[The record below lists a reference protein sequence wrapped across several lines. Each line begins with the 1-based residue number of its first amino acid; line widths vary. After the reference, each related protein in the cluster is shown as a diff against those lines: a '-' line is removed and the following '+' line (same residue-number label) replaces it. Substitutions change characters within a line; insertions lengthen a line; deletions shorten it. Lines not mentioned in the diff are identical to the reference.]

1 MSGVSSADGG
11 SFYGAEVRLG
21 DQDMAA
27 GRVSFGG
34 VSISATDA
42 AEFVMMHRTEV
53 LKQVGADRTELA
65 EKHLADIRKARR
77 YINDLTDLKK
87 FTDDDR
93 CFHGRAPVTPEMID
107 FLKNEVGC
115 SPGEYKQRV
124 VFYGSMVNKLPES
137 VREHYKLTGGWAA
150 KAKKWTDDPP
160 DAGVQQADHF
170 GDSGHHNQ
178 YQLHGATVLYKG
190 GIDTIKE
197 EVNNYID
204 QLNDSNNLFMTKFKN
219 VVNTMNEALDGA
231 NSMADKRH
239 DTVKNLVSR
248 W

>member
-1 MSGVSSADGG
+1 MSGVSSTDG
-11 SFYGAEVRLG
+11 SFYGAAVRLG
-21 DQDMAA
+21 EQDMAA

-53 LKQVGADRTELA
+53 LKQVGADRTDLA
-65 EKHLADIRKARR
+65 EKHLADIRKARQ

-87 FTDDDR
+87 FGDGDTYK
-93 CFHGRAPVTPEMID
+93 GRVPVTHAMLY

-115 SPGEYKQRV
+115 STSESTDRV
-124 VFYGSMVNKLPES
+124 VFYGSMVPRLPES
-137 VREHYKLTGGWAA
+137 VRQFYGLNLEPSGEFKPHYGGAFNLQ
-150 KAKKWTDDPP
+150 DDE
-160 DAGVQQADHF
+160 DKGT
-170 GDSGHHNQ
+170 HNRFQ
-178 YQLHGATVLYKG
+178 IHGATCLNKG
-190 GIDTIKE
+190 DLDTLKE

-231 NSMADKRH
+231 NSMADKSH

>member
-1 MSGVSSADGG
+1 MSEIPSADR
-11 SFYGAEVRLG
+11 SSYYGADVRVG
-21 DQDMAA
+21 EQDMAS

-77 YINDLTDLKK
+77 YINDLTDMKK
-87 FTDDDR
+87 FGEDR
-93 CFHGRAPVTPEMID
+93 GYRDRVPVTPEIID
-107 FLKNEVGC
+107 FLKNVVGC
-115 SPGEYKQRV
+115 NPGESEQRV
-124 VFYGSMVNKLPES
+124 LFYGSAVSKLPES
-137 VREHYKLTGGWAA
+137 IRKHYGLYFDRFGNFKPQFGG
-150 KAKKWTDDPP
+150 KYDLDYL
-160 DAGVQQADHF
+160 
-170 GDSGHHNQ
+170 GDSKHNR
-178 YQLHGATVLYKG
+178 YEMHGVTVLDKDD
-190 GIDTIKE
+190 IDSLKE

-219 VVNTMNEALDGA
+219 VVNTMNESLDGA
-231 NSMADKRH
+231 NSMADKKH

>member
-1 MSGVSSADGG
+1 MSEIPSADR
-11 SFYGAEVRLG
+11 SSYYGADVRVG
-21 DQDMAA
+21 EQDMAS

-77 YINDLTDLKK
+77 YINDLTDMKK
-87 FTDDDR
+87 FGDDR
-93 CFHGRAPVTPEMID
+93 GYRDRVPATPEMID

-115 SPGEYKQRV
+115 SPGESNNRV
-124 VFYGSMVNKLPES
+124 LFYGSAVSKLPES
-137 VREHYKLTGGWAA
+137 VRKHYGLYFDRFGHFKPQFAGKYSLEYLG
-150 KAKKWTDDPP
+150 DPKHNRYEMH
-160 DAGVQQADHF
+160 GV
-170 GDSGHHNQ
+170 
-178 YQLHGATVLYKG
+178 TVLDKDR
-190 GIDTIKE
+190 IDSLKE

-231 NSMADKRH
+231 NSMADKSH

>member
-1 MSGVSSADGG
+1 MSEVSSAGGG
-11 SFYGAEVRLG
+11 SFYGAEVRL
-21 DQDMAA
+21 DEQDMAA

-53 LKQVGADRTELA
+53 LKEVGADRTELA

-87 FTDDDR
+87 FAEDDSY
-93 CFHGRAPVTPEMID
+93 HGRAPVTPEMID

-115 SPGEYKQRV
+115 SPGEYTQRV
-124 VFYGSMVNKLPES
+124 VFYGSMVKKLPES
-137 VREHYKLTGGWAA
+137 VRQHYGLTLDRFGKFNPQYSGG
-150 KAKKWTDDPP
+150 TYDLGT
-160 DAGVQQADHF
+160 AGGSHTHDRWQI
-170 GDSGHHNQ
+170 
-178 YQLHGATVLYKG
+178 HGATCLSKDD
-190 GIDTIKE
+190 IDTVKE
-197 EVNNYID
+197 EVNNYVD

-231 NSMADKRH
+231 NSMADKSH

>member
-21 DQDMAA
+21 EQDMAA

-53 LKQVGADRTELA
+53 LKQVGAGRTELA

-87 FTDDDR
+87 FAADDS
-93 CFHGRAPVTPEMID
+93 FHGRAPVTPDMID
-107 FLKNEVGC
+107 FLKNQVGC
-115 SPGEYKQRV
+115 SPGEYSNRI

-137 VREHYKLTGGWAA
+137 VREHYGLTGDWKENATS
-150 KAKKWTDDPP
+150 WMEDPP
-160 DAGVQQADHF
+160 ANGLQEVVGF
-170 GDSGHHNQ
+170 GTDGHHNQ
-178 YQLHGATVLYKG
+178 YQLHGATVLYKDD
-190 GIDTIKE
+190 IDSIKE
-197 EVNNYID
+197 EVNNYVD

-219 VVNTMNEALDGA
+219 VVNTMNEALDGV
-231 NSMADKRH
+231 NSMADKSH

>member
-1 MSGVSSADGG
+1 MSEVSSAEGG

-21 DQDMAA
+21 ADDMAA

-65 EKHLADIRKARR
+65 EKHLTEIRKARR
-77 YINDLTDLKK
+77 YIRDLTDMKK
-87 FTDDDR
+87 FGDDR
-93 CFHGRAPVTPEMID
+93 GYRGRVPVTPDIID
-107 FLKNEVGC
+107 FLKNVVGC
-115 SPGEYKQRV
+115 SPGESVNRV
-124 VFYGSMVNKLPES
+124 IFYASALPKLPL
-137 VREHYKLTGGWAA
+137 RIQRY
-150 KAKKWTDDPP
+150 
-160 DAGVQQADHF
+160 
-170 GDSGHHNQ
+170 
-178 YQLHGATVLYKG
+178 YQLYFDVEGHFKPQWAGKYALENVGDDDHNRFEIHGATVLDKDN
-190 GIDTIKE
+190 IDSLKE

-231 NSMADKRH
+231 NSMADKSH

>member
-1 MSGVSSADGG
+1 MSEVTSTDRG
-11 SFYGAEVRLG
+11 SFYGSDVSLNE
-21 DQDMAA
+21 QDTAA

-53 LKQVGADRTELA
+53 LKQVGADRTEMA
-65 EKHLADIRKARR
+65 EKHLADIRRARQ
-77 YINDLTDLKK
+77 YVNDLTDLKK
-87 FTDDDR
+87 FADGDSL
-93 CFHGRAPVTPEMID
+93 HGRAPVTPDLID
-107 FLKNEVGC
+107 FLQNEVGC
-115 SPGEYKQRV
+115 SVHSYSQRV
-124 VFYGSMVNKLPES
+124 VFYGSMVDRLPES
-137 VREHYKLTGGWAA
+137 SREHYNLQLSEDGGFKPQWGGPYGLEN
-150 KAKKWTDDPP
+150 DDPGSHTHGRYQIHH
-160 DAGVQQADHF
+160 ATCIHK
-170 GDSGHHNQ
+170 DSFNT
-178 YQLHGATVLYKG
+178 L
-190 GIDTIKE
+190 KE

-231 NSMADKRH
+231 NSMADKSH

>member
-1 MSGVSSADGG
+1 MSEVSSADGG

-21 DQDMAA
+21 EQDMAA

-77 YINDLTDLKK
+77 YIDDLTDMKK
-87 FTDDDR
+87 FGDDR
-93 CFHGRAPVTPEMID
+93 GYRGRVPATPEMID

-124 VFYGSMVNKLPES
+124 LFYGSAVSKLPES
-137 VREHYKLTGGWAA
+137 VREHYGLYFDRFGNFKPQFAGKYDLEYLG
-150 KAKKWTDDPP
+150 DPKHNRFEMH
-160 DAGVQQADHF
+160 GV
-170 GDSGHHNQ
+170 
-178 YQLHGATVLYKG
+178 TVLNKDD
-190 GIDTIKE
+190 IDTLKE

-231 NSMADKRH
+231 NSMADKKH

>member
-1 MSGVSSADGG
+1 MNGVSSAGG
-11 SFYGAEVRLG
+11 SSFYGGDVRVG
-21 DQDMAA
+21 DEDMAA
-27 GRVSFGG
+27 GQVSFGG

-53 LKQVGADRTELA
+53 LKQVGVDRTELA
-65 EKHLADIRKARR
+65 EQHLADIRKARR

-87 FTDDDR
+87 FAEGDSY
-93 CFHGRAPVTPEMID
+93 HGRAPVTPAMID

-115 SPGEYKQRV
+115 SPGEYSNRV
-124 VFYGSMVNKLPES
+124 IFYASMVKNLPES
-137 VREHYKLTGGWAA
+137 VREHYGFTGDWQGDATS
-150 KAKKWTDDPP
+150 WTDDAP
-160 DAGVQQADHF
+160 DEGIQQEVWFGQQGVHDR
-170 GDSGHHNQ
+170 
-178 YQLHGATVLYKG
+178 YQLHGATVLYKDSL
-190 GIDTIKE
+190 DTLKE
-197 EVNNYID
+197 EVSNYID

-231 NSMADKRH
+231 NSMADKSH

>member
-1 MSGVSSADGG
+1 
-11 SFYGAEVRLG
+11 
-21 DQDMAA
+21 
-27 GRVSFGG
+27 
-34 VSISATDA
+34 
-42 AEFVMMHRTEV
+42 
-53 LKQVGADRTELA
+53 
-65 EKHLADIRKARR
+65 
-77 YINDLTDLKK
+77 
-87 FTDDDR
+87 
-93 CFHGRAPVTPEMID
+93 MIA

-124 VFYGSMVNKLPES
+124 VFYGSMVDKLPQS
-137 VREHYKLTGGWAA
+137 VREHYKLTGDWQGRVDSG
-150 KAKKWTDDPP
+150 KSTDDPP
-160 DAGVQQADHF
+160 DDGAQGMAVLVPSESTIEKVDNF

-190 GIDTIKE
+190 DIDTIKE
-197 EVNNYID
+197 EVSNYID

-231 NSMADKRH
+231 NSMADKSH

>member
-1 MSGVSSADGG
+1 MSEVSSTAGG
-11 SFYGAEVRLG
+11 SFYGADVRLG
-21 DQDMAA
+21 EQDMAA

-53 LKQVGADRTELA
+53 LKQVGADRTQMA
-65 EKHLADIRKARR
+65 EMHLADIRKARR

-87 FTDDDR
+87 FAEGDS
-93 CFHGRAPVTPEMID
+93 FHGRAPVTPDMIS
-107 FLKNEVGC
+107 FLKNQVGC
-115 SPGEYKQRV
+115 SPGEHGNRV
-124 VFYGSMVNKLPES
+124 VFYGSMVDKLPES
-137 VREHYKLTGGWAA
+137 VREHYGLTGEWQKNATE
-150 KAKKWTDDPP
+150 WTDDPP
-160 DAGVQQADHF
+160 ENGVQQASNF
-170 GDSGHHNQ
+170 GTSGHHGQ
-178 YQLHGATVLYKG
+178 YQLHGATVLNKG
-190 GIDTIKE
+190 DIDSIKE

-204 QLNDSNNLFMTKFKN
+204 QLNDGNNLFMTKFKN

-231 NSMADKRH
+231 NSMADKSH

>member
-1 MSGVSSADGG
+1 MSEVSSAGG
-11 SFYGAEVRLG
+11 SFYGADVRVG
-21 DQDMAA
+21 EQDMAA

-77 YINDLTDLKK
+77 YINDLTDMKK
-87 FTDDDR
+87 FGEDR
-93 CFHGRAPVTPEMID
+93 NHHGRIPVTPEMID
-107 FLKNEVGC
+107 FLKNDVGC
-115 SPGEYKQRV
+115 SPGEYSKTV
-124 VFYGSMVNKLPES
+124 TFYGSAVAELPQS
-137 VREHYKLTGGWAA
+137 VREHYGLTGDWKQSA
-150 KAKKWTDDPP
+150 KGWTDKSP
-160 DAGVQQADHF
+160 DEGLQEAPFF
-170 GDSGHHNQ
+170 GSDGHHNQ
-178 YQLHGATVLYKG
+178 YELHGATVLYKG
-190 GIDTIKE
+190 RIDSLKE

-231 NSMADKRH
+231 NSMADKSH

>member
-1 MSGVSSADGG
+1 MTAVSSAESG
-11 SFYGAEVRLG
+11 SFYGADVRVG
-21 DQDMAA
+21 EQDMAA

-77 YINDLTDLKK
+77 YINDLTDMKK
-87 FTDDDR
+87 FAEDDSYK
-93 CFHGRAPVTPEMID
+93 GRVPVTPEMID

-115 SPGEYKQRV
+115 SPGEYKDRV
-124 VFYGSMVNKLPES
+124 VFYGSMVKKLPLS
-137 VREHYKLTGGWAA
+137 VQKHYGLTLDRYGKFNPQYRGGTY
-150 KAKKWTDDPP
+150 KFEDD
-160 DAGVQQADHF
+160 GK
-170 GDSGHHNQ
+170 SSTHNRWQ
-178 YQLHGATVLYKG
+178 IHGATVLNKDR
-190 GIDTIKE
+190 IDSLKE
-197 EVNNYID
+197 EVNNYVD

-231 NSMADKRH
+231 NSMADKSH